1 MQHMRQSSFFPAPPA
16 IADGDSPAAAGTL
29 LSSNRSVPPTAFSAS
44 TPAST
49 AASTAISTPIAVS
62 TLVRLVRERI
72 ESGLPLCWVSGEIS
86 NLVQAA
92 SGHFYFS
99 LKDASAQ
106 VRCVMFRQR
115 AQLIGFR
122 PENGQRVEA
131 RALATLYEARG
142 EFQLNVEALRRNGV
156 GDLYERFLQLKN
168 KLEGEGLFDPAGK
181 RPLPDFP
188 RCIGI
193 VTSPQAAALRD
204 VLTTL
209 ARRAPQV
216 RVVIYPAMV
225 QGDSAAPQL
234 AAAVA
239 LAGARRASDGCELLI
254 VCRGGGSLEDL
265 QAFNDEALAR
275 AVHACPLPVISGVGH
290 ETDFTIADFAAD
302 RRAPTPTAAAEMA
315 APEAAALRARLSEH
329 ARALRRS
336 LRRVFERKSQQV
348 DGLTR
353 RLQHPQQ
360 RLAAQRELL
369 RQQQR
374 RLAAAFAGSEA
385 QRRRR
390 TATLAQRLLL
400 ARPETTRTARHVD
413 ALAARLAS
421 ASHATLARQ
430 AATLARLSA
439 SLTHLNPAAVLARGF
454 SIVTDD
460 AGRIVRDSRSLEPSQ
475 RITVSFHRGQA
486 DARIE
491 TIRDEHSSAPGS
503 RKTAP
508 PRNETT

>member
-1 MQHMRQSSFFPAPPA
+1 MLAMNLPPPSRALPTPRDTPDNTASANPLASAFSAPASS
-16 IADGDSPAAAGTL
+16 
-29 LSSNRSVPPTAFSAS
+29 FSAS
-44 TPAST
+44 TPL
-49 AASTAISTPIAVS
+49 PVS

-142 EFQLNVEALRRNGV
+142 EFQLNVETLRRNGV
-156 GDLYERFLQLKN
+156 GDLYERFLQLKGR
-168 KLEGEGLFDPAGK
+168 LESEGLFDPAGK

-225 QGDSAAPQL
+225 QGDSAAQQL
-234 AAAVA
+234 TAAIA

-275 AVHACPLPVISGVGH
+275 AIHACPLPVISGVGH

-302 RRAPTPTAAAEMA
+302 RRAPTPTAAAELA
-315 APEAAALRARLSEH
+315 APEAAALRARLDDNTH
-329 ARALRRS
+329 ALRRS
-336 LRRVFERKSQQV
+336 LRREFERKSQQV

-360 RLAAQRELL
+360 RLAAQRDLL

-390 TATLAQRLLL
+390 CATLAQRLLL
-400 ARPETTRTARHVD
+400 ARPETARTARHVD
-413 ALAARLAS
+413 ALAARLAG
-421 ASHATLARQ
+421 ACHATLAQQ

-460 AGRIVRDSRSLEPSQ
+460 AGRIVRDSQSLEPSQ
-475 RITVSFHRGQA
+475 RITVSFQRGQA

-491 TIRDEHSSAPGS
+491 VVRDEHS
-503 RKTAP
+503 
-508 PRNETT
+508 